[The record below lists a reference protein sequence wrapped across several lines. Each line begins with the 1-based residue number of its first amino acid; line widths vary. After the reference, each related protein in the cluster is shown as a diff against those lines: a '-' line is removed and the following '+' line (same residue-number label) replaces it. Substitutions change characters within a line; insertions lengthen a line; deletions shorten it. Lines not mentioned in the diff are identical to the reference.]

1 MPGPLPFGRKKI
13 FIFDEPTANI
23 DNETDNIIQNA
34 IRTMDILNEA
44 TIITV
49 AHRLGTIIDYDL
61 IMVMENGKLVQ
72 FGSPWDLLSRGANG
86 ESGQNRFLE
95 MVQATGEAT
104 ANELIARAKEAASSK
119 TK

>member
-1 MPGPLPFGRKKI
+1 MGDMVSMSSTFKDADGLDTVVSESGSNLSVGQKQLICLARCLLGGKKI

-72 FGSPWDLLSRGANG
+72 
-86 ESGQNRFLE
+86 
-95 MVQATGEAT
+95 
-104 ANELIARAKEAASSK
+104 
-119 TK
+119 